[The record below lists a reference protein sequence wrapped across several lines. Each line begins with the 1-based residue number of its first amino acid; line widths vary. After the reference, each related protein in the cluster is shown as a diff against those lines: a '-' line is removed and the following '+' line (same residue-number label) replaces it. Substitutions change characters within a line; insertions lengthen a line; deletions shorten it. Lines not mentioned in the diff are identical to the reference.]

1 MRSKFGC
8 ISVANDDREDRSLT
22 ELLDATFVDL
32 IPSQDGMG
40 LLSPK
45 MREEFGRLK
54 QHAPKILVV
63 DDKIDTVLLLR
74 ELLTSRGYEVIT
86 ATEADEAR
94 KMVHS
99 ERPDLV
105 LLDVVMPGKSGY
117 ELCRELKEDPITRL
131 TPIVMI
137 TGLTDRD
144 DRVRGIEAGADDFL
158 SKPLY
163 PEELFARVKSLLK
176 LKEFTD
182 ELENAEAV
190 LVALALGIE
199 SRDPYTG
206 NHCERLASYAADLGH
221 HIGLDGES
229 LIALKRGGY
238 LHDLGKVSIP
248 DDILKKGTSLT
259 PAEWAIMKQHPVIG
273 ESICR
278 PLRSFR
284 NVLPIIRHHHEH
296 WDGSGYPDQLTGH
309 NIPLLARVLQT
320 VDVYDALRTARPYK
334 PALHH
339 EEAELTMMEEA
350 RSGLW
355 DPELVTEFFRML
367 KKKKEQAA

>member
-1 MRSKFGC
+1 VSEK
-8 ISVANDDREDRSLT
+8 NREDLFIA
-22 ELLDATFVDL
+22 ELLDATLVGGF
-32 IPSQDGMG
+32 PSHEGMS
-40 LLSPK
+40 LLSPRVK
-45 MREEFGRLK
+45 EEFGRLK
-54 QHAPKILVV
+54 QRAPKILVV
-63 DDKIDTVLLLR
+63 DDKLDTVLLLR

-86 ATEADEAR
+86 ATEADEALN
-94 KMVHS
+94 MVHS
-99 ERPDLV
+99 DRPDLV

-117 ELCRELKEDPITRL
+117 ELCHELKEDPITRL
-131 TPIVMI
+131 IPVVMI

-259 PAEWAIMKQHPVIG
+259 PAEWEIMKQHPVIG

-278 PLRSFR
+278 PLKSFR

-296 WDGSGYPDQLTGH
+296 WDGTGYPDHLAGH
-309 NIPLLARVLQT
+309 NIPLLARVLQV

-339 EEAELTMMEEA
+339 DEAERTMLEEA
-350 RSGLW
+350 RRGLW
-355 DPELVTEFFRML
+355 DPELVPEFFNML